1 MALLQIAEPGQSS
14 APHQHKLAAG
24 IDLGTTNSLVA
35 SVRSGTASTLLDSQE
50 RSILP
55 SVVNYGADE
64 TLVGY
69 PAREQA
75 ETDPHNTV
83 ISVKRL
89 LGRSLQDINQRYPHL
104 PYRFKASEKG
114 LPIVQTAQ
122 GDKNPI
128 QISAGYFESF
138 SRTRHRYFGRRFSG
152 CGHHCSCVFR

>member
-1 MALLQIAEPGQSS
+1 M
-14 APHQHKLAAG
+14 
-24 IDLGTTNSLVA
+24 
-35 SVRSGTASTLLDSQE
+35 
-50 RSILP
+50 
-55 SVVNYGADE
+55 VNYGADA
-64 TLVGY
+64 TRVGY

-128 QISAGYFESF
+128 QISADILKALAERATATLGGELAEWS
-138 SRTRHRYFGRRFSG
+138 SRYLRISMMRSGLPPKMLRR
-152 CGHHCSCVFR
+152 

>member
-1 MALLQIAEPGQSS
+1 M
-14 APHQHKLAAG
+14 AAG

-35 SVRSGTASTLLDSQE
+35 SVRSGTASTLVDSQG

-55 SVVNYGADE
+55 SVVNYGADA
-64 TLVGY
+64 TRVGY

-122 GDKNPI
+122 GDKTLFKSLPI
-128 QISAGYFESF
+128 F
-138 SRTRHRYFGRRFSG
+138 
-152 CGHHCSCVFR
+152 